1 MSNQYIFEPERRW
14 GVVFQAAAIIVLLIA
29 SGWGIW
35 RAARAEIGLV
45 FLLYTMPALISV
57 FLVPLLVYRL
67 YSLLGAYYHIE
78 RDGMRLR
85 WGLRIEDI
93 PMGSVLWIA
102 QAAELE
108 QRVPLPWVLWPGS
121 VVGLRHLPDGS
132 HVEFMANGLRDL
144 IVVATQKQYYAI
156 SPHQPDRFLETFR
169 RLMEVGS
176 LSPIA
181 ARSIYPSFL
190 LARVWRMKSARN
202 LLLAGFALNLALLV
216 GVSLEI
222 PTINSVYLGFATA
235 SEPVPAVRLLLLPIL
250 SGAFFLVDAFLGM
263 FFYRGAVE
271 PPAMESDIPRQI
283 DINIDPARLS
293 ISGSRMP
300 NLWLTK
306 LNEML
311 AELRKGMSLVPGNY
325 LAYLLW
331 WSGAITPA
339 LFILA
344 IFFMIR
350 FAG

>member
-1 MSNQYIFEPERRW
+1 MSNQYVFEPERRW
-14 GVVFQAAAIIVLLIA
+14 GGSFQAAAIVVLLIA
-29 SGWGIW
+29 SVWGIW
-35 RAARAEIGLV
+35 RAAQAEIGPV
-45 FLLYTMPALISV
+45 FLLYTTPALISV

-67 YSLLGAYYHIE
+67 YSLLGAYYHVE

-85 WGLRIEDI
+85 WGFRIEDI
-93 PMGSVLWIA
+93 PMGAVLWIA
-102 QAAELE
+102 RAAELE
-108 QRVPLPWVLWPGS
+108 QRVPLPWVCWPGS

-132 HVEFMANGLRDL
+132 HVEFMANGIRDL
-144 IVVATQKQYYAI
+144 IVIATQKQYYAI

-190 LARVWRMKSARN
+190 LARVWRIKSARY
-202 LLLAGFALNLALLV
+202 LLLASFTLNVALLAW
-216 GVSLEI
+216 VSLEI
-222 PTINSVYLGFATA
+222 PTLNYIYLGSATA
-235 SEPVPAVRLLLLPIL
+235 SEPVPSVRLLLLPIL
-250 SGAFFLVDAFLGM
+250 SGAFFLIDVFLGV

-271 PPAMESDIPRQI
+271 PPAMDTGIPRRI
-283 DINIDPARLS
+283 DIDIDPARLS

-300 NLWLTK
+300 NLWLNK
-306 LNEML
+306 LSEML
-311 AELRKGMSLVPGNY
+311 AELRKGMALVPGNY

-350 FAG
+350 SAG